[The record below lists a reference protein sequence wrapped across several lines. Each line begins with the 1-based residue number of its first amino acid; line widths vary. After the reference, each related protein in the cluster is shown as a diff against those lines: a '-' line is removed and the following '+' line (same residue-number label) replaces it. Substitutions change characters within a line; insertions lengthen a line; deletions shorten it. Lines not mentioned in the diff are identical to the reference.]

1 MNLNVYLIYTETLE
15 NRKSNIN
22 SSLEAIKNICNENN
36 INFKLNIVN
45 TPNNDAIDKNVDEY
59 NKRVDFSKFPDDNEY
74 NNYITSLN
82 SYQISNYEKHREAF
96 KHISDTNSA
105 NDVND
110 VNDTNDI
117 YLIVEDDIIIGKA
130 YLDNI
135 KNLITNLNKTK
146 WDILFTSLN
155 VINDPREYI
164 EYKSVYKKLISKS
177 CYFIKPKICKIL
189 YEAMNTFKLRFKHFL
204 CKFINDN
211 DYNVIFYNKNTFVE
225 GTKIGVYPTSVN
237 PNNYLYFNNN
247 FIELSK
253 ISNNEVTTKDDV
265 NKALEI
271 CANNNFDSPDFL
283 NVLSVIYLKN
293 KDINNAK
300 KHSMAAL
307 ECMKKNKGYLQK
319 NSEILN
325 NCINMWQYEQELLD
339 ECKKFTPKY

>member
-15 NRKSNIN
+15 NRKNNIN
-22 SSLEAIKNICNENN
+22 STLETIKNICNDNN

-45 TPNNDAIDKNVDEY
+45 SPNNYIIDKNVDEY

-110 VNDTNDI
+110 TNDI
-117 YLIVEDDIIIGKA
+117 YMIVEDDIIIGKD

-135 KNLITNLNKTK
+135 KNLIKNLDKTD

-155 VINDPREYI
+155 IINDPREYI

-177 CYFIKPKICKIL
+177 CYFIRSKICKIL
-189 YEAMNTFKLRFKHFL
+189 YESMYTFKLRFKHFL

-211 DYNVIFYNKNTFVE
+211 DYNVIFYNKNTFIE
-225 GTKIGVYPTSVN
+225 GSKIGIYPTSVN
-237 PNNYLYFNNN
+237 PNNYLYFNYI

-253 ISNNEVTTKDDV
+253 ILNKEVITNEDITKA
-265 NKALEI
+265 KEI

-283 NVLSVIYLKN
+283 NVLSAIYLKN
-293 KDINNAK
+293 KDYDNAK
-300 KHSMAAL
+300 KYSMEAV
-307 ECMKKNKGYLQK
+307 ECLKKNNGYLQK

-325 NCINMWQYEQELLD
+325 NSINIWQYEQDTLD
-339 ECKKFTPKY
+339 ECKKFIPKY

>member
-15 NRKSNIN
+15 NRKNNIN
-22 SSLEAIKNICNENN
+22 SCLEAIKDICNLNN

-45 TPNNDAIDKNVDEY
+45 TPNNDIIDKNVDEY

-96 KHISDTNSA
+96 KHISDTN
-105 NDVND
+105 DT
-110 VNDTNDI
+110 NDTNDI
-117 YLIVEDDIIIGKA
+117 YMIIEDDIIISKD
-130 YLDNI
+130 YIDNI
-135 KNLITNLNKTK
+135 KNLITNLNKTE

-177 CYFIKPKICKIL
+177 CYFIRPKICKIL
-189 YEAMNTFKLRFKHFL
+189 YESMNTFKLRFKHFL

-253 ISNNEVTTKDDV
+253 ISNNEVTTNDDV

-307 ECMKKNKGYLQK
+307 ECLKKNKGYLQK